1 MKKILTI
8 AATGVI
14 CVLAAATQTLA
25 QSTVTSGGTAAS
37 TCAISSTSDGVLAL
51 SPGGDAMSTDVA
63 GGSKGNVVVK
73 CAQGASLKL
82 GVPTLTAPAGA
93 NATTTVSNFNGG
105 SGPANFV
112 NAVGTTIAP
121 IVTKKTG
128 AVANVSSVV
137 TADNDEFITPGAY
150 KVVVPAT
157 LTP

>member
-37 TCAISSTSDGVLAL
+37 TCAIASTTDGVLAL
-51 SPGGDAMSTDVA
+51 NAGGDVMSTDVA

-82 GVPTLTAPAGA
+82 GTPALTAPAGA
-93 NATTTVSNFNGG
+93 NATTTKSFFNGG

-112 NAVGTTIAP
+112 NATGGTITPIA
-121 IVTKKTG
+121 TKKTG
-128 AVANVSSVV
+128 AVANVSSTV